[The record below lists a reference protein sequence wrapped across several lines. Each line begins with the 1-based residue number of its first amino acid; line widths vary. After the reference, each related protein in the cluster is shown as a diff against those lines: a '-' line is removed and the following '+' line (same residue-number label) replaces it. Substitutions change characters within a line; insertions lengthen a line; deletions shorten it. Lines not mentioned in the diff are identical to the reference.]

1 MFNLLFIKMDGMY
14 LPNEIWTHIIGF
26 ITDTTYTSMTSHL
39 FKNLC
44 LKVYEDDKNLYLKN
58 SYNINLFLT
67 KKKIMKIINILCQIR
82 THNSLNCIFHKI
94 FVKDGE
100 CDIDDFDD
108 WYDNLTE
115 KDKMNHKFNKAR
127 IIYFLLFQHVKTN
140 NISNPEHLKVMIK
153 MLELYNIP
161 DDEIV
166 NLISEAFVQ
175 NNQEMISILMEYKY
189 IKKLWFL
196 SYEERYQEEG
206 ENNYY
211 VEYGCRQDMINE
223 IEFVVDGGFF
233 TYLKIYVT
241 FKINKSTFYMHKEIL
256 KYLKSKI
263 NEKN

>member
-1 MFNLLFIKMDGMY
+1 MDGMY

-26 ITDTTYTSMTSHL
+26 ITDTTYTSMTCKL

-44 LKVYEDDKNLYLKN
+44 LKVYEDSEILYLKN
-58 SYNINLFLT
+58 SHDINLFLT
-67 KKKIMKIINILCQIR
+67 KKKIMERINILCQIQ
-82 THNSLNCIFHKI
+82 THNCLNCIFHKI

-100 CDIDDFDD
+100 CDMDDFDD
-108 WYDNLTE
+108 WYDNITE
-115 KDKMNHKFNKAR
+115 KDKIDHKFNKTR
-127 IIYFLLFQHVKTN
+127 IIYYLLFQYVKTN
-140 NISNPEHLKVMIK
+140 NISNHEHLKAMTR
-153 MLELYNIP
+153 MLKLYDKYIP

-166 NLISEAFVQ
+166 DLISEAFVQ
-175 NNQEMISILMEYKY
+175 NNPEMISILMKYKY

-223 IEFVVDGGFF
+223 IEFVVDRGIF
-233 TYLKIYVT
+233 TYLKIYMT
-241 FKINKSTFYMHKEIL
+241 FKIYKSTFYMHKEIL

-263 NEKN
+263 NGKN